1 MIENLCR
8 LDFVIHNT
16 QTGED
21 KEVTV
26 LFNSTV
32 ISKEEVRKLVA
43 FDEYEEDIRLIVTTP
58 LRANN
63 MEGNYSLG
71 QFVFMKL

>member
-63 MEGNYSLG
+63 MEDNYSLG

>member
-32 ISKEEVRKLVA
+32 ISKEEVGKLVA

-63 MEGNYSLG
+63 MEDNYSLG

>member
-1 MIENLCR
+1 MIANLCR

-16 QTGED
+16 QTAED
-21 KEVTV
+21 KEATV

-32 ISKEEVRKLVA
+32 ISKDEVRKLVA
-43 FDEYEEDIRLIVTTP
+43 FDEYERDVRLIVTTP

-63 MEGNYSLG
+63 MEDQYYDDYYC
-71 QFVFMKL
+71 